1 MDADEARQHF
11 YMFDKQ
17 GLLFDDM
24 DDLTPEQKPFARRR
38 DEFDNPEELTTLA
51 AAVKA
56 IHPTVLVGTS
66 TQPGTFTKEI
76 VEEMSAHT
84 ERPIILPLSNPT
96 KLAEASAADLI
107 KWSDGK
113 ALVATGISSEPVE
126 YNGVSY
132 DIGQA
137 NNALVYPGLGLG
149 TIAATAKLLTDD
161 MISAAA
167 HSLGGIVD
175 SSKPGAA
182 VLPPVSKL
190 DEFSQTVAIAVAKQ
204 AGDDGLNEESI
215 NNVAQAVADMKW
227 TPEYRDLPDDIEIET
242 EA

>member
-1 MDADEARQHF
+1 MDADETRQHF

-113 ALVATGISSEPVE
+113 ALIATGISSEPVE

>member
-1 MDADEARQHF
+1 
-11 YMFDKQ
+11 
-17 GLLFDDM
+17 
-24 DDLTPEQKPFARRR
+24 
-38 DEFDNPEELTTLA
+38 
-51 AAVKA
+51 
-56 IHPTVLVGTS
+56 
-66 TQPGTFTKEI
+66 
-76 VEEMSAHT
+76 
-84 ERPIILPLSNPT
+84 
-96 KLAEASAADLI
+96 
-107 KWSDGK
+107 
-113 ALVATGISSEPVE
+113 
-126 YNGVSY
+126 
-132 DIGQA
+132 
-137 NNALVYPGLGLG
+137 
-149 TIAATAKLLTDD
+149 

>member
-113 ALVATGISSEPVE
+113 ALVATWISSEPVE

-161 MISAAA
+161 MVSAAA